1 MPHVQSPPCRKVYD
15 TDGLLPI
22 SFGEIIPDS
31 KQFASSATWI
41 SELNSGIPHR
51 DDFYLYTT
59 TVDGAFRLFTVMED
73 DPSWFQ
79 LAASGST
86 TDIAQ
91 VQATLRDRKPANDYP
106 QPSQPFVAFAV
117 DEAISSPLAGSR
129 KARSKDEEA
138 AGHDHVFWF
147 DRRGKLFRSILRV
160 SMRISR
166 FYIAPPNE
174 MLC

>member
-1 MPHVQSPPCRKVYD
+1 MIRTLIHVV
-15 TDGLLPI
+15 
-22 SFGEIIPDS
+22 
-31 KQFASSATWI
+31 W
-41 SELNSGIPHR
+41 HR

-91 VQATLRDRKPANDYP
+91 VQAALRDRTSTNDSQ
-106 QPSQPFVAFAV
+106 QPYQPFVAFGV
-117 DEAISSPLAGSR
+117 EEALSPGLR
-129 KARSKDEEA
+129 NTRQARSKDEEA

-147 DRRGKLFRSILRV
+147 DRRGKLSRSILKV
-160 SMRISR
+160 SRG
-166 FYIAPPNE
+166 
-174 MLC
+174 